1 MLPHYPKHLLRALE
15 QIHQALLEEPRV
27 ASATRR
33 LLEVLVNS
41 LGIERAAL
49 FLYNEEEREL
59 QGEMAYGRGE
69 GYTVSALGFPIEG
82 QGDVQRAFFA
92 PPDGLKSKDAWLLP
106 VLASG
111 EKPCWA
117 DPEVRCR
124 VFPRANK
131 DSRHRLCPPCAHF
144 GALGVLLLEGVP
156 REAEPLVPLLG
167 RLTALAVRNAA
178 LYEETLASKERL
190 DWEVRFLDQ
199 AAAFSREIIHQTTV
213 RGVART
219 LAETLAQ
226 VFAFYR
232 ITVALVQGKELRGI
246 LTLKGGQLYW
256 TEHRTRIRFPIDAND
271 PMAEA
276 ARTGRPLLV
285 PLEKLPDFLRS
296 DHSDM
301 GLAPLVGYVPLV
313 DREEVLGV
321 VAVDRGPG
329 GPGVTWEELVRVD
342 FLGRVAGVA
351 LRNAQTHEAL
361 SHVSKELARER
372 ERLSQVLEDL
382 PVGVVVL
389 DTGTFS
395 GIANHMAREALGV
408 GREVVLDHLPREVYP
423 ALEGEKLNLELGG
436 RTFQTAVRRQEGV
449 WILSLTD
456 ISEIQHLLG
465 ELESRETFY
474 RMLLENNQDVVYL
487 LDASGIIRYVTPN
500 VQAVLGYDP
509 SGYLKEEVGALQYVF
524 AEDRA
529 KAEALFREALGE
541 PGKTVTAELRVVNSK
556 GEPRWFEAWARNLL
570 HEPAVGGVVV
580 TLHDLSARKE
590 VERAKDE
597 FIAAV
602 SHELRTPLGVIIG
615 LAEALQL
622 SQLPETEKGH
632 VNLIL
637 DSALRLKNMVDNLL
651 DASRLEAGRFEV
663 FRCPTDLAPV
673 LDEVARSFHA
683 LAQLTRIDFHVEIP
697 PAVPAVADHERIG
710 QVVANLLSNA
720 FKFTPKGGRVSLRVV
735 QDQGWIH
742 IEVTDTGPGIPE
754 EEIPRLFQRYY
765 RARSQASRGAPG
777 TGLGLY
783 ISRAIVEA
791 HGGEILVT
799 SQPGK
804 GATFLVRLPR
814 AAGQGEAG
822 HAGAS
827 GG

>member
-1 MLPHYPKHLLRALE
+1 LPIRAGIYTHYPDLCK
-15 QIHQALLEEPRV
+15 
-27 ASATRR
+27 AS
-33 LLEVLVNS
+33 
-41 LGIERAAL
+41 
-49 FLYNEEEREL
+49 
-59 QGEMAYGRGE
+59 
-69 GYTVSALGFPIEG
+69 
-82 QGDVQRAFFA
+82 
-92 PPDGLKSKDAWLLP
+92 
-106 VLASG
+106 
-111 EKPCWA
+111 
-117 DPEVRCR
+117 
-124 VFPRANK
+124 
-131 DSRHRLCPPCAHF
+131 
-144 GALGVLLLEGVP
+144 
-156 REAEPLVPLLG
+156 
-167 RLTALAVRNAA
+167 
-178 LYEETLASKERL
+178 
-190 DWEVRFLDQ
+190 
-199 AAAFSREIIHQTTV
+199 
-213 RGVART
+213 
-219 LAETLAQ
+219 
-226 VFAFYR
+226 
-232 ITVALVQGKELRGI
+232 
-246 LTLKGGQLYW
+246 
-256 TEHRTRIRFPIDAND
+256 
-271 PMAEA
+271 
-276 ARTGRPLLV
+276 
-285 PLEKLPDFLRS
+285 
-296 DHSDM
+296 
-301 GLAPLVGYVPLV
+301 
-313 DREEVLGV
+313 
-321 VAVDRGPG
+321 PG
-329 GPGVTWEELVRVD
+329 
-342 FLGRVAGVA
+342 
-351 LRNAQTHEAL
+351 
-361 SHVSKELARER
+361 
-372 ERLSQVLEDL
+372 
-382 PVGVVVL
+382 
-389 DTGTFS
+389 
-395 GIANHMAREALGV
+395 
-408 GREVVLDHLPREVYP
+408 
-423 ALEGEKLNLELGG
+423 
-436 RTFQTAVRRQEGV
+436 
-449 WILSLTD
+449 
-456 ISEIQHLLG
+456 
-465 ELESRETFY
+465 
-474 RMLLENNQDVVYL
+474 L

-509 SGYLKEEVGALQYVF
+509 SGYFKEEVGALQYVF

-622 SQLPETEKGH
+622 SQLPETEKGR

-663 FRCPTDLAPV
+663 FRRPTDLAPV
-673 LDEVARSFHA
+673 LEEVARSFHA
-683 LAQLTRIDFHVEIP
+683 LAELTRIDFHVEIP

-720 FKFTPKGGRVSLRVV
+720 FKFTPKGGGVSLRVV
-735 QDQGWIH
+735 QDQVWIH